1 MLINAFYSKFEC
13 KFSANNANLVQI
25 MAIVRLYF
33 DTRRA
38 KQDGTFP
45 VKVVVA
51 HNAAISFHTGV
62 SATEEQWTGSELNKK
77 ADNYKTK
84 NSIIRDKLYKI
95 ESVVLSLERD
105 SSIKNMSDKKLKDK
119 IEESIKGK
127 KGKKYIDIHDSFVD
141 EKQNKRTRQIY
152 QSTRNKITSIDE
164 RATFSDI
171 DAKWI
176 QEFDSSMMDDGLSI
190 NARAIHMRNIRAVF
204 NYAID
209 NDIIDLNVYPFR
221 KFKIKKQQTPKR
233 SLSDEQLKLIRDYE
247 GYFKEYADFFMLS
260 FYLIG
265 INIIDI
271 LHVKEIVNGRIEYHR
286 AKTGR
291 FYSIEVS
298 EEAKQ
303 IINAHRGS
311 EYLLKWRE
319 RYADYTGFKFRV
331 NLNLKKLTFKR
342 NNMVQPICED
352 LTTYYARHTWATIAS
367 KLDIPKETIAAALGH
382 GGNTVTDVYI
392 DFDMKKVDEAN
403 KKVIEYILKL

>member
-1 MLINAFYSKFEC
+1 
-13 KFSANNANLVQI
+13 

-95 ESVVLSLERD
+95 ESVVLSLERN
-105 SSIKNMSDKKLKDK
+105 SSLKNMSDKKLKDK

-127 KGKKYIDIHDSFVD
+127 KGKTFIDIHDSFVNN
-141 EKQNKRTRQIY
+141 KQNKRTKEIY
-152 QSTRNKITSIDE
+152 TSTRNKITAIDKDV
-164 RATFSDI
+164 TFTEMDVN
-171 DAKWI
+171 WLH
-176 QEFDSSMMDDGLSI
+176 EFDNSMMNDGLSI

-233 SLSDEQLKLIRDYE
+233 SLLDDQLKLIRDYD
-247 GYFKEYADFFMLS
+247 GPLKEYADFFMLS

-271 LHVKEIVNGRIEYHR
+271 IHVKEIVNGRIEYYR

-298 EEAKQ
+298 EEAKH
-303 IINAHRGS
+303 IIDAHRGS

-319 RYADYTGFKFRV
+319 RYTDYTGFKFRV

-367 KLDIPKETIAAALGH
+367 RIDIPKETISAALGH

-403 KKVIEYILKL
+403 KKVIDYVLNI